1 MPDAEEAKGARRAF
15 RVPRVVDNPAG
26 WGPCELPEKFTDQP
40 YAPFNKG
47 DKLGKVADWSGPST
61 FPGRQQMRQARQGPQ
76 FANENFAYQHDPSD
90 ESFHLVDTATAKP
103 ANSWG
108 GGRGRGRG
116 GRGGGRWGARG
127 GGRWGEQDK
136 VPEKIGGNN
145 RNLQKARQQGLR
157 GKWNKTRQAAQQ
169 GMRWSDRPPT
179 RIRESSIDVRPGWQV
194 LEQVNF
200 SDLQKVTWVVPE
212 AQDVTAYGVV
222 EAFER
227 TYDRITPKSEKALQA
242 AELKPVWAATA
253 SDDPV
258 LHKLAN
264 APGATYNVFATDA
277 IMAAIMAAP
286 RSSYSWD
293 IVVTRAGERL
303 YLDKRGD
310 SPFDYLTCN
319 ETAHEQGEED
329 KDSINSAFNLSQEAT
344 RINFAFAQQV
354 LTPDG
359 AVKFEHAA
367 HPLSVVGEAPTLS
380 SAGYRYRSWQMG
392 DNVKLLARTQV
403 EAVTKGKQDEDIFLS
418 VHALNETDPKV
429 FSTLDWRQKLEA
441 QRGAVLATE
450 LKNNSYKLAKWTLQS
465 LLAGADL
472 LKLGYIS
479 RVHPRNRERH
489 VILGTQT
496 YKPKEFATQVNLNVP
511 NAWAILKAV
520 IDMCLKLP
528 DGKYLLLKDP
538 NKPLFRL
545 YDVSEGGID
554 DDDDD
559 DDDELGEQNEEDDD

>member
-1 MPDAEEAKGARRAF
+1 MSDPAAEKRPMF
-15 RVPRVVDNPAG
+15 VVPNVVDNPAG

-47 DKLGKVADWSGPST
+47 DKLSKVADWSGPST

-76 FANENFAYQHDPSD
+76 FANENFAYQHDPAE

-103 ANSWG
+103 LNSWG
-108 GGRGRGRG
+108 GGRGRGR

-127 GGRWGEQDK
+127 GGRWGEQ
-136 VPEKIGGNN
+136 VAPAPIGGNN

-200 SDLQKVTWVVPE
+200 SDLQKMTWTVPE
-212 AQDVTAYGVV
+212 AEDVESYGVV
-222 EAFER
+222 EAFDR
-227 TYDRITPKSEKALQA
+227 TYDRITPKTEKALQVS
-242 AELKPVWAATA
+242 ELKPVWSA
-253 SDDPV
+253 STGDDPV
-258 LHKLAN
+258 LSKLAN
-264 APGATYNVFATDA
+264 APGAKYNVFATDA

-293 IVVTRAGERL
+293 IVITRVGERL
-303 YLDKRGD
+303 YLDKRD
-310 SPFDYLTCN
+310 ESPFDYVTCN
-319 ETAHEQGEED
+319 ETAHEQGDED
-329 KDSINSAFNLSQEAT
+329 KESINSAFNLSQEAT
-344 RINFAFAQQV
+344 RVNFAFAQQV
-354 LTPDG
+354 VNAEG
-359 AVKFEHAA
+359 AVKFAHAA
-367 HPLSVVGEAPTLS
+367 HPLSEVGAAGSGLM
-380 SAGYRYRSWQMG
+380 SAGYRYRAWQMG
-392 DNVKLLARTQV
+392 DNVRLLARTQV
-403 EAVTKGKQDEDIFLS
+403 EAVTKGKQEEDLFLS

-429 FSTLDWRQKLEA
+429 FSTIDWRQKLES

-472 LKLGYIS
+472 LKLGYVS
-479 RVHPRNRERH
+479 RVNPRQAERH

-538 NKPLFRL
+538 NKPLLRL
-545 YDVSEGGID
+545 YDVAEGGID
-554 DDDDD
+554 DEDDD